1 MDFTITQSTNRCKNK
16 IITIPNIL
24 SFFRLCLIPLIVW
37 LYCFCENYIWT
48 TITFILSGVT
58 DIVDGFIARKFDMI
72 SDFGKAFDPVADK
85 LTQISIMFCLVTRFP
100 LMLLPL
106 IILIVKEALAAIM
119 NMITL
124 EKAGFV
130 VAAVWHGKLNT
141 VLLYSTMFI
150 HIVWFNIPPS
160 VSNTL
165 IVVCIVMMLL
175 SSFLYTKSDVKA
187 IKKENNN

>member
-1 MDFTITQSTNRCKNK
+1 M
-16 IITIPNIL
+16 
-24 SFFRLCLIPLIVW
+24 SFGRLCLIPIIVW
-37 LYCFCENYIWT
+37 LYCFEKNYLWT
-48 TITFILSGVT
+48 TVIFIMSGLT

-85 LTQISIMFCLVTRFP
+85 LTQIAMLFCLVTRFP
-100 LMLLPL
+100 LMLIPL

-130 VAAVWHGKLNT
+130 VAAKWHGKLNT
-141 VLLYSTMFI
+141 VLIYSMMFI
-150 HIVWFNIPPS
+150 HIVWFNIPEI
-160 VSNTL
+160 VSDVL
-165 IVVCIVMMLL
+165 IGICIAMMVI

-187 IKKENNN
+187 IKKEKD

>member
-1 MDFTITQSTNRCKNK
+1 MFTVTQNTDRYKDK

-24 SFFRLCLIPLIVW
+24 SFFRLCLIPIIVW
-37 LYCFCENYIWT
+37 LYCFEKSYFWT
-48 TITFILSGVT
+48 TIIFIISGIT

-85 LTQISIMFCLVTRFP
+85 LTQIAMLFCLVTRFP
-100 LMLLPL
+100 LMLIPL
-106 IILIVKEALAAIM
+106 IILIIKEALAAIM

-130 VAAVWHGKLNT
+130 VAAKWHGKLNT
-141 VLLYSTMFI
+141 VLIYSMMFI
-150 HIVWFNIPPS
+150 HIVWFNIPS
-160 VSNTL
+160 TVSNVL
-165 IVVCIVMMLL
+165 ILVCIVMMVV

-187 IKKENNN
+187 IKKEKE